1 VKGPSKRREGRGNE
15 RWSGDG
21 GGGAVAQQRHLV
33 AAQSFSAAAMSAP
46 RCPTLNSAQY
56 RIPILYRWQMRGEI
70 PPGVA
75 ALLEE
80 LDRLIEESRALRVEL
95 REKTAERQAV
105 DQTIHAVSSP
115 DTSDRKP
122 S

>member
-1 VKGPSKRREGRGNE
+1 MRE
-15 RWSGDG
+15 
-21 GGGAVAQQRHLV
+21 
-33 AAQSFSAAAMSAP
+33 
-46 RCPTLNSAQY
+46 
-56 RIPILYRWQMRGEI
+56 EI

-80 LDRLIEESRALRVEL
+80 LDRLIEKSRALRVEL
-95 REKTAERQAV
+95 REKTAERQAS
-105 DQTIHAVSSP
+105 DQTIHGVSSP